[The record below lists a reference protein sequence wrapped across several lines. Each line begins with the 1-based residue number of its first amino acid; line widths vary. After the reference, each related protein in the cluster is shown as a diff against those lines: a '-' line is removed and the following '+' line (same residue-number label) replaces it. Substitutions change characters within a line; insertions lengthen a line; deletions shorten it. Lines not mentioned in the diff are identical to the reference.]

1 MKNHM
6 KNTALGILF
15 VLSLFVSSCNKDE
28 GTGSLTIQMTDA
40 PGDYDSVNVEVEQVM
55 VHVSNTGNGS
65 SGWVNLQ
72 TNAGIYNLLELQNDI
87 SVVLVNNNLLPVGDI
102 QQMRLILG
110 ENNNV
115 VVEGIS
121 FPLELSSQANT
132 GLKFNVN
139 ASVANGDLLEI
150 LIDFD
155 ADQSIVIEG
164 NGTYRLQPVIKV
176 ESIVYL

>member
-1 MKNHM
+1 MKNLV
-6 KNTALGILF
+6 KNSVPGMLLLF
-15 VLSLFVSSCNKDE
+15 SFLISGCNKEE
-28 GTGSLTIQMTDA
+28 GTGSVTIEMTDA

-55 VHVSNTGNGS
+55 VHVSNTGSGN

-87 SVVLVNNNLLPVGDI
+87 SVVLVNNNLLPIGEI
-102 QQMRLILG
+102 QQMRLVLG
-110 ENNNV
+110 AKNSV

-121 FPLELSSQANT
+121 FPLELSSQAST
-132 GLKFNVN
+132 GLKFNLN
-139 ASVANGDLLEI
+139 ATIAANDQVEI

-155 ADQSIVIEG
+155 ADQSIVVEG

-176 ESIVYL
+176 ESITYL